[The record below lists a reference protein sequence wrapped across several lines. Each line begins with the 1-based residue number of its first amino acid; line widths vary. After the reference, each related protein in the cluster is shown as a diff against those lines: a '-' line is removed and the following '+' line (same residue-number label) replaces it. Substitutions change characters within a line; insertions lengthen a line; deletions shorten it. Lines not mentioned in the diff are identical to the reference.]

1 MPSQRPITFLRD
13 AVILFLGVLA
23 ASWLLDG
30 IQYESTPTLLI
41 VALVLA
47 LMNMVVKP
55 MLVLF
60 TLPFVI
66 FTLGFGILLINAVL
80 LYMAG
85 ALVPGYEVLTFGTAF
100 LGALIISVI
109 SVLVNIVLAPKSNNN
124 ISMSWSVNRRGD
136 ISRSRKSIK
145 NKDAIDV

>member
-30 IQYESTPTLLI
+30 IRYESTPTLLI

-47 LMNMVVKP
+47 LLNMVVKP

-66 FTLGFGILLINAVL
+66 FTMGLGILLINAVL

-85 ALVPGYEVLTFGTAF
+85 ALVPGFEVLTFGTAF

-109 SVLVNIVLAPKSNNN
+109 SVLVNIVLAPKSNN
-124 ISMSWSVNRRGD
+124 IRMSWSVNRRGD

>member
-109 SVLVNIVLAPKSNNN
+109 SVLVNIVLAPKSNN
-124 ISMSWSVNRRGD
+124 IRMSWSVNRRGD

>member
-13 AVILFLGVLA
+13 AVILFLGVLT

-60 TLPFVI
+60 ALPFVI
-66 FTLGFGILLINAVL
+66 FTLGLGILLINAVL

-85 ALVPGYEVLTFGTAF
+85 ALVPGFEVLTFGTAF

-109 SVLVNIVLAPKSNNN
+109 SVLVNIVLAPKSNN
-124 ISMSWSVNRRGD
+124 IRMSWSVNRRGD